1 MENENNF
8 SNQPYENIP
17 QTQPVYNGGAGGPE
31 IKPKEN
37 YFLGILGA
45 FLFSLGGVAVYFGF
59 YQLNFIS
66 GISGWIMFILAR
78 FGYGVF
84 TKTAKKITVA
94 SMITA
99 IVITVVMIFVA
110 QYISVAFIIFS
121 EFKDLGITFMDAF
134 VATPDFLAEPDIMRP
149 FLSDLGFA
157 YLFSLLGIAG
167 NVFNFFKQKKAEKA
181 DINNP
186 QTIENDI
193 EK

>member
-1 MENENNF
+1 MENDNNI
-8 SNQPYENIP
+8 SPQPYENIP
-17 QTQPVYNGGAGGPE
+17 QSQPVYNGGAGGPE
-31 IKPKEN
+31 APQKEN
-37 YFLGILGA
+37 YILGILGA

-66 GISGWIMFILAR
+66 GVSGWIMFILAR

-99 IVITVVMIFVA
+99 IVITVVMIFVSE
-110 QYISVAFIIFS
+110 YISVAFIIFS
-121 EFKDLGITFMDAF
+121 EFKDLGITFIDAF
-134 VATPDFLAEPDIMRP
+134 VATPDFLADPEIMKP

-157 YLFSLLGIAG
+157 YLFGALGIVG
-167 NVFNFFKQKKAEKA
+167 NVLNFFKQKKTEKA
-181 DINNP
+181 AINNP

-193 EK
+193 EQ